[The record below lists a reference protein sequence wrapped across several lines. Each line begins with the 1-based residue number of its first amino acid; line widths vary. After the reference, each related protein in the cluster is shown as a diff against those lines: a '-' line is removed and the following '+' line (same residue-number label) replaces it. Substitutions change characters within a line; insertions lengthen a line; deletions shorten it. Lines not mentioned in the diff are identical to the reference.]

1 VLFIDLDHFKEL
13 NDTHGH
19 DVGDLLLVQV
29 AQRLRQH
36 LRQSDTAARFG
47 GDEFVVLLE
56 GLGAETA
63 QAARHAAAV
72 AANIGAALNREY
84 RFGDIRYRGG
94 ASIGFTIFPGTL
106 DDPGQMIKEADR
118 AMYAAKRLASN
129 ASPTPRSSPAG
140 AEPGFPA
147 PSPRPVTDTDCGIGT
162 I

>member
-36 LRQSDTAARFG
+36 LRQSDTAARLG

-56 GLGAETA
+56 GLGADAA

-72 AANIGAALNREY
+72 AAEIRAALSGEY

-94 ASIGFTIFPGTL
+94 ASIGFTLFPGPL
-106 DDPGQMIKEADR
+106 NDPGQMIKEADR
-118 AMYAAKRLASN
+118 AMYAAKRLAATNMESG
-129 ASPTPRSSPAG
+129 S
-140 AEPGFPA
+140 
-147 PSPRPVTDTDCGIGT
+147 V
-162 I
+162 